1 MIVVWIALAAVV
13 VFVIAAVV
21 VGRETGLLAEAPPRP
36 VFEVDEAVL
45 WIADRLPD
53 DVTARVSH
61 LEVRSVVEQAV
72 NHQRLW
78 EPTDTDR
85 LVTDEETWAYVVERV
100 ELDGEAVG
108 QILAVHA
115 RYLTAIGAAGPVA
128 FPPPERGGGPAED

>member
-21 VGRETGLLAEAPPRP
+21 VGRETTRLADAPPRP
-36 VFEVDEAVL
+36 VFSVDEAVL

-53 DVTARVSH
+53 DITARTSH
-61 LEVRSVVEQAV
+61 AEVRAVVEQAV

-85 LVTDEETWAYVVERV
+85 MVTDEETWAYVVERV
-100 ELDGEAVG
+100 ELDGEAVS

-128 FPPPERGGGPAED
+128 FEPPERGGGPAED